1 MKNSFPV
8 TYPGTDD
15 EAQISLWRDKIYGK
29 HFKTVYFKEESAAL
43 DSNAQTFNNWFSSVI
58 LIDIEVFCK

>member
-15 EAQISLWRDKIYGK
+15 DAQISLWRDNIYGK
-29 HFKTVYFKEESAAL
+29 HFKSVYFFSWIKEESGAL
-43 DSNAQTFNNWFSSVI
+43 DTNEHTFNT
-58 LIDIEVFCK
+58 

>member
-15 EAQISLWRDKIYGK
+15 DAQISLWRDKIYGK
-29 HFKTVYFKEESAAL
+29 HFMSVYFFSWIKEESRAL
-43 DSNAQTFNNWFSSVI
+43 DTNVHIFNT
-58 LIDIEVFCK
+58 